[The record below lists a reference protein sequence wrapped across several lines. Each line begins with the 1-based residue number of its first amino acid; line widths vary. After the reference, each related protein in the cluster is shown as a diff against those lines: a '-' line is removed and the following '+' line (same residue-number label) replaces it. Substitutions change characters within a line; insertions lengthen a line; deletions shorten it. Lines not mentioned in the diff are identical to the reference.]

1 MSDVPL
7 MSGFPPAEASQVT
20 LANWQDPPFNRW
32 AFQHL
37 REVIPTHRIS
47 RGRGPVRPL
56 EQHPQPLASDAV
68 VVQRLDGSS
77 STLAAVL
84 AETWTD
90 AVVIVHDGRIVLESY
105 ANGMAPDTPHIM
117 MSVTKSVVG
126 CVAGILAERGSLD
139 PDEQISTYVPE
150 VTGSGYGGATV
161 RNLLDM
167 RTGVA
172 FSEEYTNPQAEVRVM
187 ERYMGWRP
195 GVGDDAIRGMY
206 AYMTT
211 LAAGSA
217 HGGPFVYRS
226 ADTDMLGWV
235 CERAAG
241 TRMAELISTLIWQP
255 IGAEFD
261 AEITCDGVGS
271 AIHDGGMSA
280 RARDLARFGQLLLDD
295 GVGGRHPGHPEAMA
309 DRGAHHRS
317 RQQGGVR
324 GLGLRAVPDRRV
336 VSQPVLVHAGV
347 ARGPAGG
354 PGNPRPDGAGGP
366 GDAHRVGE
374 VLVMAGRPGAGLPA
388 RHRAGLR
395 RGGPARGRAC
405 DRRPPSGQ
413 PQRTRSVW
421 SRAASA
427 GTADPSYLT
436 YPIGITVGGS
446 TNGSL

>member
-56 EQHPQPLASDAV
+56 EQHPHSLAPDAV
-68 VVQRLDGSS
+68 VVHRLEGRT
-77 STLAAVL
+77 STLADVL

-126 CVAGILAERGSLD
+126 CVAGILVEQGSLD
-139 PDEQISTYVPE
+139 PEEQVSSYVPE

-211 LAAGSA
+211 LAADSA

-241 TRMAELISTLIWQP
+241 TRMAELISTSIWQP
-255 IGAEFD
+255 LGAEFD

-295 GVGGRHPGHPEAMA
+295 GAVAGTPVIPKRWLTQARSIDPDSRAAFAASDSEPFLTGGWYRNQFWFMPGL
-309 DRGAHHRS
+309 
-317 RQQGGVR
+317 
-324 GLGLRAVPDRRV
+324 LGDLQVCLGIHG
-336 VSQPVLVHAGV
+336 QMVLVDRATRTVSVKFSSWPAAQEPAYLLDTVRAFVAAGQHA
-347 ARGPAGG
+347 
-354 PGNPRPDGAGGP
+354 
-366 GDAHRVGE
+366 
-374 VLVMAGRPGAGLPA
+374 AGLA
-388 RHRAGLR
+388 TAGRHRANL
-395 RGGPARGRAC
+395 
-405 DRRPPSGQ
+405 SG
-413 PQRTRSVW
+413 
-421 SRAASA
+421 
-427 GTADPSYLT
+427 
-436 YPIGITVGGS
+436 PIGVVEGRERGQS
-446 TNGSL
+446 

>member
-1 MSDVPL
+1 M
-7 MSGFPPAEASQVT
+7 
-20 LANWQDPPFNRW
+20 
-32 AFQHL
+32 
-37 REVIPTHRIS
+37 
-47 RGRGPVRPL
+47 
-56 EQHPQPLASDAV
+56 
-68 VVQRLDGSS
+68 
-77 STLAAVL
+77 
-84 AETWTD
+84 
-90 AVVIVHDGRIVLESY
+90 
-105 ANGMAPDTPHIM
+105 
-117 MSVTKSVVG
+117 
-126 CVAGILAERGSLD
+126 
-139 PDEQISTYVPE
+139 PE

-195 GVGDDAIRGMY
+195 GAGADEIRGMY

-295 GVGGRHPGHPEAMA
+295 GVVADVSVVPKQWLTQARTIDPDIRAAFASSDSEPFLTGGWYRNQFWFLPG
-309 DRGAHHRS
+309 
-317 RQQGGVR
+317 V
-324 GLGLRAVPDRRV
+324 LGDLQVCLGIHG
-336 VSQPVLVHAGV
+336 QMVLVDRATRTVSVKFSSWPAAQEPVHLLDTIRAFVAAGQHA
-347 ARGPAGG
+347 
-354 PGNPRPDGAGGP
+354 
-366 GDAHRVGE
+366 
-374 VLVMAGRPGAGLPA
+374 AGLA
-388 RHRAGLR
+388 E
-395 RGGPARGRAC
+395 
-405 DRRPPSGQ
+405 
-413 PQRTRSVW
+413 
-421 SRAASA
+421 RAAR
-427 GTADPSYLT
+427 DRPHLT
-436 YPIGITVGGS
+436 GPIGIVEGRERGHS
-446 TNGSL
+446 